1 MFTIRRYVKIRF
13 KNRGPPCYFL
23 SSRSQKIKII
33 TKIEQTILFL
43 FTFLVSFFMA
53 PMSQKLICI
62 IDMFGESAKLRP
74 LACSRVNV
82 PCVPTC
88 LAYLCAHV
96 PTCLACLLAHMPT
109 CLACS
114 RAHMPTCLACLR
126 AYVLTC
132 YNYKWQR

>member
-1 MFTIRRYVKIRF
+1 MFKIRRYVKIRF

-23 SSRSQKIKII
+23 SSRGQKIKII

-53 PMSQKLICI
+53 PMSQKLIYI
-62 IDMFGESAKLRP
+62 INIFGESAKLRP

-88 LAYLCAHV
+88 LACLCAHV
-96 PTCLACLLAHMPT
+96 PTCLACSRAHVPT
-109 CLACS
+109 CLACL
-114 RAHMPTCLACLR
+114 RAHVLTCQHALRALR

-132 YNYKWQR
+132 YNYK